1 MLSYISLEQHG
12 TLWAQYQKSRQAV
25 ALPLKLAEGGQL
37 YLTPGKHNTLQ
48 IDIVE
53 KFGPRYA
60 RDAVV
65 LYLGDAASKFV
76 IYEQKR
82 LEQLG
87 VPITTHDKLPDVI
100 LYKEDKNWLY
110 LIEAVTSHGPV
121 SHKRKY
127 ELEKLLQNCTAKP
140 IYVTAFPDTREF
152 RRHSVEIAWETEV
165 WIAEAPE
172 HMIHYNGDRFE
183 GPHEK
188 TTD

>member
-1 MLSYISLEQHG
+1 MNVLGQDLIVGDEEDIQLPVM
-12 TLWAQYQKSRQAV
+12 KDSRILMGKIQDIHNS
-25 ALPLKLAEGGQL
+25 
-37 YLTPGKHNTLQ
+37 KHNALQ
-48 IDIVE
+48 IAIVE

-76 IYEQKR
+76 IYEQKH

-100 LYKEDKNWLY
+100 LYQENKNWLY

-127 ELEKLLQNCTAKP
+127 ELEKLLQRCTAQP
-140 IYVTAFPDTREF
+140 IYVTAFPDAREF
-152 RRHSVEIAWETEV
+152 RRHAAEIAWETEV
-165 WIAEAPE
+165 WIAETPE
-172 HMIHYNGDRFE
+172 HMIHYNGDKFA

-188 TTD
+188 